1 MTRRKTLVVAPG
13 TLPGVQIVEPSR
25 YLVAEAGTAGGQT
38 TVLNLCD
45 VSRYLSEGYY
55 VSLLADARGH
65 DVVPTIDTLEAMGN
79 VPEALRLLEDAG
91 VAVFTDATELARVE
105 ESKKLSAISLFGRCE
120 RRDLTRVAA
129 KVYRRLAIPVCRL
142 SFVRHDGLWLYDLEP
157 LSLTDLDGPTRD
169 RLAERIRSGRL
180 ETEAAAGPVRATLAV
195 LYDPRDPFKPSWD
208 ETIARLERV
217 AERLGVSV
225 RRIGPNDLDRL
236 AEHDALFIRT
246 LTGPNLP
253 AFRFAQRAEAIG
265 MPVIDSTRSIL
276 RCGNKVYLM
285 ELLERSGVPTP
296 DTTRV
301 VRGVGYEEVVGALGS
316 PFVLKVPDGSFSTAV
331 YKIPSQAAWD
341 ERVGKLLDASPILV
355 AQAWLPTDF
364 DWRIG
369 VLGGRPLFAAKY
381 HMVPGHWQIRRS
393 SERSTHAREGRV
405 EAVPIERVPPAVT
418 RVAAKAAR
426 LIGDGLYGVD
436 LKETPGGAVVIEVN
450 DNPDLHHD
458 YEDAAEGDRIY
469 EDLVGWFLERLDQ
482 DAVAPPRVSPAD
494 PARPPIG
501 RVSLRPR
508 EYRAYEVVGL
518 EVEYALVDEHLNIVH
533 GAEPALAALAGRP
546 TSEAELGAVAF
557 SNEFFDHL
565 VELKTVRPLASLTE
579 SESVLAEGVERLATA
594 LDPLGARP
602 MPTSMHPWLDPADAR
617 RWARSGRSIYETYAR
632 LFDTATH
639 GWANVQSMQVNLPLG
654 REHEAVAMLNASA
667 LLVPYLPAV
676 AASSPM
682 FGGALGPA
690 VDNRMTFILRH
701 QDFIPE
707 TQGPMVPEYVQSL
720 RQYRREVL
728 RPIYEAVDRLPDA
741 RSIRHEWLN
750 ARGAVLKLSRR
761 SMEVRVI
768 DAQECP
774 RMDVAIA
781 AYVRGALHD
790 LSVDLAKGRL
800 ALPDHAA
807 LVEDLHSCVRDGSRA
822 RVRAPHVP
830 GLSRDDDGRAAVSD
844 VTAAM
849 LARAVR
855 RLRRGERP
863 YLELVDGVR
872 RVGTLSERI
881 RARVEAGD
889 DPKAIYGQLC
899 DCLRHNRPWRGREED
914 TSIS

>member
-1 MTRRKTLVVAPG
+1 MTRRKTLVVAPVP
-13 TLPGVQIVEPSR
+13 LPEVQIVEPSR
-25 YLVAEAGTAGGQT
+25 YLAAEAGMASGPT

-45 VSRYLSEGYY
+45 VGRYLSEGYY

-65 DVVPTIDTLEAMGN
+65 DVVPTIDTLEAVGN

-91 VAVFTDATELARVE
+91 VAVFTDATELSRVDPSERVE
-105 ESKKLSAISLFGRCE
+105 AISLFGRCV
-120 RRDLTRVAA
+120 RRDVTRVAS
-129 KVYRRLAIPVCRL
+129 KIYRRLAIPMCRL
-142 SFVRHDGLWLYDLEP
+142 SFVRRDGLWLYDLQP
-157 LSLTDLDGPTRD
+157 LSVTDLDAATRA
-169 RLAERIRSGRL
+169 RLAERIRGGRL
-180 ETEAAAGPVRATLAV
+180 ETEAAAGPMRATLAV
-195 LYDPRDPFKPSWD
+195 LFDPRDPFKPSWD
-208 ETIARLERV
+208 ETLVRLEKV
-217 AERLGVSV
+217 AERLGVLV
-225 RRIGPNDLDRL
+225 RRIGPSDLDRL

-253 AFRFAQRAEAIG
+253 AFRFAQRAEALG

-296 DTTRV
+296 DTARV
-301 VRGVGYEEVVGALGS
+301 VRGVRYEEVVGALGS

-331 YKIPSQAAWD
+331 YKIPTREAWD

-355 AQAWLPTDF
+355 AQAWMPTDH

-393 SERSTHAREGRV
+393 FEGSTHAREGRV
-405 EAVPIERVPPAVT
+405 EAVPIERVPTAVT
-418 RVAAKAAR
+418 RVAGKAAR

-436 LKETPGGAVVIEVN
+436 VKETAGGAVVIEVN
-450 DNPDLHHD
+450 DNPDLHKD

-469 EDLVGWFLERLDQ
+469 EDLIGWFLERLDEEV
-482 DAVAPPRVSPAD
+482 VAPPPTSPVD

-501 RVSLRPR
+501 RIALRPR

-518 EVEYALVDEHLNIVH
+518 EVEYALVDDDLNVVH
-533 GAEPALAALAGRP
+533 AAEPVLAALAGRK
-546 TSEAELGAVAF
+546 TSEAELGAIAF

-565 VELKTVRPLASLTE
+565 VELKTVRPLVSLTE
-579 SESVLAEGVERLATA
+579 SESVLAEGVERLASA
-594 LDPLGARP
+594 LEPLGARP
-602 MPTSMHPWLDPADAR
+602 MPTSMHPWLDPAEAR
-617 RWARSGRSIYETYAR
+617 RWSRSGRAIYETYAR

-654 REHEAVAMLNASA
+654 REHEACAMLNAAA

-690 VDNRMTFILRH
+690 VDNRMSFILGH
-701 QDFIPE
+701 QAGIPE
-707 TQGPMVPEYVQSL
+707 TQGPMVPEYIQSL

-728 RPIYEAVDRLPDA
+728 RPIYEAVDRLEDA
-741 RSIRHEWLN
+741 RAIRHEWLN

-790 LSVDLAKGRL
+790 LSVDIAKGRVP
-800 ALPDHAA
+800 LPDHAA
-807 LVEDLHSCVRDGSRA
+807 LVADLHACVRDGSRA

-830 GLSRDDDGRAAVSD
+830 GLARDDDGLAAVAD
-844 VTAAM
+844 VTAVL
-849 LARAVR
+849 LARAER
-855 RLRRGERP
+855 RLRRAERP
-863 YLELVDGVR
+863 YLALVDGVR
-872 RVGTLSERI
+872 RHGTLSERI
-881 RARVEAGD
+881 RARVEAGED
-889 DPKAIYGQLC
+889 AKAIYAQLC
-899 DCLRHNRPWRGREED
+899 DCLRANRPWRGRED
-914 TSIS
+914 DPVS